1 MKGNEAEEVSRGPD
15 IQIPEA
21 NELSQLKS
29 CFPFSDSYNKRLS
42 VVES

>member
-1 MKGNEAEEVSRGPD
+1 MKGNEAEEVSRGQD

-29 CFPFSDSYNKRLS
+29 RFPFDDSYKKTFS
-42 VVES
+42 S

>member
-1 MKGNEAEEVSRGPD
+1 MKGNEAEEVSRGQD

-29 CFPFSDSYNKRLS
+29 RFPFGDSYKRLS